1 MFRQRNVLFHFSLG
15 HRPRSIRIPEAPALK
30 ARFMTE
36 ASSSLLPLNEP
47 PQPASQRDNRSLP
60 GKRE

>member
-1 MFRQRNVLFHFSLG
+1 MFRQRNVLFHGSQG
-15 HRPRSIRIPEAPALK
+15 HRPRSILIPEAPALK

-36 ASSSLLPLNEP
+36 ASSTPLNEP
-47 PQPASQRDNRSLP
+47 PQPASRRDNRSLP